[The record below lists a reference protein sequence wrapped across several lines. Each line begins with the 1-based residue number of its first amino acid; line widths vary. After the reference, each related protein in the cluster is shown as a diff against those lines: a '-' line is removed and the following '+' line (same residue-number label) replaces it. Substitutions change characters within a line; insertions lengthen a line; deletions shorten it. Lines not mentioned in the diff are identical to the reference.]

1 MEEYFGHF
9 VGRVSNPNGGKKY
22 LSFSFDF
29 FAFKLS
35 LV

>member
-22 LSFSFDF
+22 LSFSFIF
-29 FAFKLS
+29 LLLS
-35 LV
+35 